1 MGPASAATAAWP
13 SSPTTAGT
21 NARDHP
27 LSPRGHKLGRRTS
40 ESRNPGLRDHGYNMA
55 AADDLD
61 QLRAERDEWRR
72 RAEVAE
78 AVAAERLARAETAEH
93 ALRAAEAALAGHPSS
108 LPAPPALQAEP
119 APAEP
124 RRPASLLERWRRYTD
139 TLN

>member
-1 MGPASAATAAWP
+1 LCSVVPLRFNIAQRPA
-13 SSPTTAGT
+13 
-21 NARDHP
+21 DHEV
-27 LSPRGHKLGRRTS
+27 L
-40 ESRNPGLRDHGYNMA
+40 GLRDHGDDMA
-55 AADDLD
+55 TADEVDR
-61 QLRAERDEWRR
+61 LRAERDEWRR

-93 ALRAAEAALAGHPSS
+93 ALRAAEAARAGHPSS
-108 LPAPPALQAEP
+108 LPAGPALQAEP

>member
-1 MGPASAATAAWP
+1 
-13 SSPTTAGT
+13 
-21 NARDHP
+21 
-27 LSPRGHKLGRRTS
+27 
-40 ESRNPGLRDHGYNMA
+40 MA
-55 AADDLD
+55 AADEID

-93 ALRAAEAALAGHPSS
+93 ALRAAEAALAGHPST
-108 LPAPPALQAEP
+108 LPADAPAIHAAP

-124 RRPASLLERWRRYTD
+124 RRPASLLERWRRYTE